1 MRDDQA
7 VAIGSYHGRVG
18 KLKDERIDQARRDA
32 IRNRLIGNTGL
43 DRDVAERWCDAWET
57 EAALRGL
64 RRDGDY
70 WEAGKLWID
79 AQCAARKRPPS

>member
-1 MRDDQA
+1 MR
-7 VAIGSYHGRVG
+7 IH
-18 KLKDERIDQARRDA
+18 QARRAA

-43 DRDVAERWCDAWET
+43 DLEVAERWCDAWEA

-64 RRDGDY
+64 TRDGDY
-70 WEAGKLWID
+70 WDAGKLWID